1 MFFRNRTQIKA
12 SKTRTGKSSDKNKEA
27 FKLGYSIAKLIT
39 SSWNSQEKPRKVY
52 IFNRRVHHGGVGT
65 LLGLSNLFRK
75 SQPVPAGILSGLG
88 DGLAKDDYADRDSW
102 FNFDKKPYDNDNSSA
117 SQTSSSFSVSSTI
130 TDSLNTDVSTDNE
143 MYQGNINA
151 KIIKKAKESSPN
163 QEVAGN
169 KKTNHIEF

>member
-102 FNFDKKPYDNDNSSA
+102 FNFDKKPNDNDNSSA
-117 SQTSSSFSVSSTI
+117 SQTSLSFSVSSTI

-143 MYQGNINA
+143 MYQGSINA

-163 QEVAGN
+163 QKVDGN
-169 KKTNHIEF
+169 EKTNHIEF